1 MLKEGVA
8 SMIEGKGSGVGDGN
22 DAELW
27 CDWNSVRRRKRGG
40 GGGVEGQLRRAA
52 GWKQVNAAPKY
63 EAAHQCLELAHS
75 DNRVQWGPVQELLIW
90 LHT

>member
-1 MLKEGVA
+1 METMQSFGVTGTL
-8 SMIEGKGSGVGDGN
+8 SEEERG
-22 DAELW
+22 
-27 CDWNSVRRRKRGG
+27 GG